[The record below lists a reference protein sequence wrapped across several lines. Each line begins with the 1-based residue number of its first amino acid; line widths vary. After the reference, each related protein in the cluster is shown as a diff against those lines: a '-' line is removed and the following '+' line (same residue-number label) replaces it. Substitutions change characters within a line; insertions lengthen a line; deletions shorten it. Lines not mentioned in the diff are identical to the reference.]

1 MMEEKKRRMA
11 LPINIG
17 ADQGDARRDCDRR
30 IPGRFPM
37 DREIRFRMTNKR
49 NELVGTGR
57 TVNMSSKGLLFLTEQ
72 RLPAGKRLEMAISWP
87 AQLDQKCALKLI
99 ARGKVVRAAAGMAV
113 VSIERYEFRT
123 LGRSGLVV

>member
-1 MMEEKKRRMA
+1 MVV
-11 LPINIG
+11 PISAG
-17 ADQGDARRDCDRR
+17 AAQGDDSRDCDRR

-57 TVNMSSKGLLFLTEQ
+57 TVNMSSKGLLFLTDE

-99 ARGKVVRAAAGMAV
+99 ARGKVVRAGAGMAV
-113 VSIERYEFRT
+113 VSIEQYEFRT
-123 LGRSGLVV
+123 LGRSGLAI